1 MRAALI
7 LALFLLATSL
17 IASAKKEETLEQLVS
32 RAQSAKVQ
40 DQPELYTEAAERRLV
55 AADKLYTTGEIEE
68 ARKAIQDV
76 VTYSDKAGE
85 AANASGK
92 HIKHTEIS
100 FRKMAAKLRDIKRVV
115 ALEDQAPVENAAN
128 HLEELRTN
136 LLTRMFGKG
145 EK

>member
-1 MRAALI
+1 MRTALI
-7 LALFLLATSL
+7 LALLVLATSL
-17 IASAKKEETLEQLVS
+17 IAFAKKNETLQELVS
-32 RAQSAKVQ
+32 RAQAAKVQ
-40 DQPELYTEAAERRLV
+40 DQPELYTEAAERQLA
-55 AADKLYTTGEIEE
+55 AADKLYTEGQVED
-68 ARKAIQDV
+68 ARKALQDV
-76 VTYSDKAGE
+76 VSFSDKAGE

-100 FRKMAAKLRDIKRVV
+100 LRKMAAKLRDIKR
-115 ALEDQAPVENAAN
+115 ALAFEDQEPVQDAAN

>member
-1 MRAALI
+1 MRTALI
-7 LALFLLATSL
+7 LGLFLLATSL
-17 IASAKKEETLEQLVS
+17 IAPAKKEETLEQLVS

-40 DQPELYTEAAERRLV
+40 DQPELYTEAAERQLT
-55 AADKLYTTGEIEE
+55 AADKLYTTGQIED

-76 VTYSDKAGE
+76 LTYSDKAGE

-100 FRKMAAKLRDIKRVV
+100 FRKMAAKLRDIKR
-115 ALEDQAPVENAAN
+115 ALAFEDQAPVENAAN

-136 LLTRMFGKG
+136 LLTRMFGKE

>member
-1 MRAALI
+1 MRTALI
-7 LALFLLATSL
+7 LALFCLAASL

-40 DQPELYTEAAERRLV
+40 DQPELYTEAAERQLA
-55 AADKLYTTGEIEE
+55 AADKLYTAGQIEE
-68 ARKAIQDV
+68 ARSAVHDV
-76 VTYSDKAGE
+76 VTFSDRAAE
-85 AANASGK
+85 AANTSGK

-100 FRKMAAKLRDIKRVV
+100 FRKMAAKLRDIKR
-115 ALEDQAPVENAAN
+115 ALAFEDQPPVQDAAN

-136 LLTRMFGKG
+136 LLTRMFGKE